1 MEYLLVHILI
11 VIFCFSVFGNVAE
24 ANYVVGGGSAVNS
37 INVVGIGPES
47 KVSDS
52 EGGVTI
58 GRKAEVSAHRG
69 ISIGDSARARN
80 MGGVAIGAYAIDT
93 GERSI
98 SIGFSACSSANSGV
112 SIGSD
117 SQVKS
122 YGGVAVGAYSV
133 SDRKT
138 VSNGIYVA
146 SGAQRDEID
155 RIKNTV
161 KSKPESGVVSIG
173 NEKMTRQLT
182 GLAAGIQDT
191 DAVNVA
197 QIKALDSVVS
207 AISNNVEAKYTEL
220 GGKIAVNE
228 KSIAKNTTSIT
239 NNTNNIAKHT
249 TDITNNANNIA
260 KNTTDITNNVVNIIK
275 NTTDIANNAAN
286 ITKNTIDIT
295 NNAVN
300 ITKNTIDITNNTNN
314 IAKNTTDITNN
325 ANNIA
330 KNTTDITN
338 NTNNIAKNTT
348 DITNNA
354 NNIAKNTTNITN
366 NTNNIAKNTTDITNN
381 ANNIAKNTT
390 DITNN
395 TNNIAKNTTN
405 ITNNTNNIAKN
416 TTDITDV
423 KKSVDT
429 KHAELSAMITSQDKN
444 ITYLQNG
451 IGALD
456 ELSVKYDGK
465 AKDIIT
471 LNKKA
476 DGTMGDAVRIT
487 NVANGEISRN
497 STDAV
502 TGKQLWSL
510 GDHMAKALGGT
521 IKIVDGVVAGFSRD
535 GGNPENGGS
544 ATSPLLLS
552 TLYVNGKEEKTSNGN
567 LSIVDGCNL
576 EITHVDGSLT
586 FNVSKTPEFER
597 VQVGNVDIS
606 QDGIKMGGNS
616 ITGLANGGIYQG
628 STDAVN
634 GGQLWNAYRR
644 IDAINE
650 RVQIVGAHAAALSAL
665 HPVPYNPYEPTTF
678 SAGFGM
684 YRNEQ
689 SVAIGVFHYVRE
701 NMLVNV
707 GLSLNTDGDTM
718 GRAGISFAVGTGS
731 KKKQP
736 VLARDMVEMQKMM
749 MAMQEKMAQLEQKDE
764 QNRAVIRDLKDVIQE
779 LKEKDALKK

>member
-314 IAKNTTDITNN
+314 IEKNTTDITNN

-338 NTNNIAKNTT
+338 NTNNIAKHTT

-366 NTNNIAKNTTDITNN
+366 NA
-381 ANNIAKNTT
+381 
-390 DITNN
+390 
-395 TNNIAKNTTN
+395 NNIAKNTTN

-567 LSIVDGCNL
+567 LSIVNGSNL

-736 VLARDMVEMQKMM
+736 VLARDMVEMQRMM

>member
-314 IAKNTTDITNN
+314 IEKNTTDITNK
-325 ANNIA
+325 ANNIT
-330 KNTTDITN
+330 KNTTEITN
-338 NTNNIAKNTT
+338 NPHNISKNTS

-354 NNIAKNTTNITN
+354 
-366 NTNNIAKNTTDITNN
+366 
-381 ANNIAKNTT
+381 
-390 DITNN
+390 
-395 TNNIAKNTTN
+395 NNIAKNTTN

-567 LSIVDGCNL
+567 LSIVNGSNL

-736 VLARDMVEMQKMM
+736 VLARDMVEMQRMM

>member
-381 ANNIAKNTT
+381 ANIIAKNTT

-644 IDAINE
+644 IDTINE

>member
-314 IAKNTTDITNN
+314 IEKNTTDITNN

-381 ANNIAKNTT
+381 TNNIAKNTT

-606 QDGIKMGGNS
+606 QDGIRMGGNP
-616 ITGLANGGIYQG
+616 ITGLANGGTYQG

>member
-228 KSIAKNTTSIT
+228 KSIATSTTS
-239 NNTNNIAKHT
+239 
-249 TDITNNANNIA
+249 
-260 KNTTDITNNVVNIIK
+260 
-275 NTTDIANNAAN
+275 
-286 ITKNTIDIT
+286 
-295 NNAVN
+295 
-300 ITKNTIDITNNTNN
+300 
-314 IAKNTTDITNN
+314 
-325 ANNIA
+325 
-330 KNTTDITN
+330 
-338 NTNNIAKNTT
+338 
-348 DITNNA
+348 
-354 NNIAKNTTNITN
+354 
-366 NTNNIAKNTTDITNN
+366 
-381 ANNIAKNTT
+381 
-390 DITNN
+390 ITNN

-429 KHAELSAMITSQDKN
+429 KHAALSAMITSQDKN

-567 LSIVDGCNL
+567 LSIVNGSNL

-644 IDAINE
+644 IDTINE

>member
-314 IAKNTTDITNN
+314 IE
-325 ANNIA
+325 
-330 KNTTDITN
+330 
-338 NTNNIAKNTT
+338 
-348 DITNNA
+348 
-354 NNIAKNTTNITN
+354 
-366 NTNNIAKNTTDITNN
+366 
-381 ANNIAKNTT
+381 
-390 DITNN
+390 
-395 TNNIAKNTTN
+395 
-405 ITNNTNNIAKN
+405 KN

-606 QDGIKMGGNS
+606 QDGIRMGGNP
-616 ITGLANGGIYQG
+616 ITGLANGGTYQG

>member
-314 IAKNTTDITNN
+314 IEKNTTDITNN

-330 KNTTDITN
+330 KNTTD
-338 NTNNIAKNTT
+338 
-348 DITNNA
+348 
-354 NNIAKNTTNITN
+354 
-366 NTNNIAKNTTDITNN
+366 
-381 ANNIAKNTT
+381 
-390 DITNN
+390 
-395 TNNIAKNTTN
+395 

-567 LSIVDGCNL
+567 LSIVNGSNL

-736 VLARDMVEMQKMM
+736 VLARDMVEMQRMM

>member
-314 IAKNTTDITNN
+314 IEKNTTDITNN

-338 NTNNIAKNTT
+338 NTNNIAKHTT

-354 NNIAKNTTNITN
+354 
-366 NTNNIAKNTTDITNN
+366 
-381 ANNIAKNTT
+381 
-390 DITNN
+390 
-395 TNNIAKNTTN
+395 NNIAKNTTN

-567 LSIVDGCNL
+567 LSIVNGSNL

-736 VLARDMVEMQKMM
+736 VLARDMVEMQRMM

>member
-314 IAKNTTDITNN
+314 IEKNTTDITNN

-338 NTNNIAKNTT
+338 NTNNIAKHTT

-366 NTNNIAKNTTDITNN
+366 NA
-381 ANNIAKNTT
+381 
-390 DITNN
+390 
-395 TNNIAKNTTN
+395 NNIAKNTTN

-567 LSIVDGCNL
+567 LSIVNGSNL

-736 VLARDMVEMQKMM
+736 VLARDMVEMQRMM

-764 QNRAVIRDLKDVIQE
+764 QNRAVIRDQKDVIQE

>member
-228 KSIAKNTTSIT
+228 KSIAKSTTSIT

-286 ITKNTIDIT
+286 IAKNTIDIANNAANITKNTIDIT

-300 ITKNTIDITNNTNN
+300 ITKNT
-314 IAKNTTDITNN
+314 
-325 ANNIA
+325 
-330 KNTTDITN
+330 
-338 NTNNIAKNTT
+338 
-348 DITNNA
+348 
-354 NNIAKNTTNITN
+354 
-366 NTNNIAKNTTDITNN
+366 
-381 ANNIAKNTT
+381 
-390 DITNN
+390 
-395 TNNIAKNTTN
+395 
-405 ITNNTNNIAKN
+405 
-416 TTDITDV
+416 TDITDV
-423 KKSVDT
+423 RKSVDT
-429 KHAELSAMITSQDKN
+429 KHAALSAMITSQDKN
-444 ITYLQNG
+444 ITYLQND
-451 IGALD
+451 IGVLD
-456 ELSVKYDGK
+456 ELSVRYDGK
-465 AKDIIT
+465 AKDIVT

-567 LSIVDGCNL
+567 LSIVNGSNL

-644 IDAINE
+644 IDTINE

-749 MAMQEKMAQLEQKDE
+749 MAMQEEIRNLKDE
-764 QNRAVIRDLKDVIQE
+764 NMKNGKTIRE
-779 LKEKDALKK
+779 LKEKEVLKNKN

>member
-1 MEYLLVHILI
+1 
-11 VIFCFSVFGNVAE
+11 
-24 ANYVVGGGSAVNS
+24 
-37 INVVGIGPES
+37 
-47 KVSDS
+47 
-52 EGGVTI
+52 
-58 GRKAEVSAHRG
+58 
-69 ISIGDSARARN
+69 
-80 MGGVAIGAYAIDT
+80 
-93 GERSI
+93 
-98 SIGFSACSSANSGV
+98 
-112 SIGSD
+112 
-117 SQVKS
+117 
-122 YGGVAVGAYSV
+122 
-133 SDRKT
+133 
-138 VSNGIYVA
+138 
-146 SGAQRDEID
+146 
-155 RIKNTV
+155 
-161 KSKPESGVVSIG
+161 
-173 NEKMTRQLT
+173 
-182 GLAAGIQDT
+182 
-191 DAVNVA
+191 
-197 QIKALDSVVS
+197 
-207 AISNNVEAKYTEL
+207 
-220 GGKIAVNE
+220 
-228 KSIAKNTTSIT
+228 
-239 NNTNNIAKHT
+239 
-249 TDITNNANNIA
+249 
-260 KNTTDITNNVVNIIK
+260 
-275 NTTDIANNAAN
+275 
-286 ITKNTIDIT
+286 
-295 NNAVN
+295 
-300 ITKNTIDITNNTNN
+300 
-314 IAKNTTDITNN
+314 
-325 ANNIA
+325 
-330 KNTTDITN
+330 
-338 NTNNIAKNTT
+338 
-348 DITNNA
+348 
-354 NNIAKNTTNITN
+354 
-366 NTNNIAKNTTDITNN
+366 
-381 ANNIAKNTT
+381 
-390 DITNN
+390 
-395 TNNIAKNTTN
+395 
-405 ITNNTNNIAKN
+405 
-416 TTDITDV
+416 
-423 KKSVDT
+423 
-429 KHAELSAMITSQDKN
+429 MITSQDKN

-644 IDAINE
+644 IDTINE

>member
-295 NNAVN
+295 NN
-300 ITKNTIDITNNTNN
+300 TNN
-314 IAKNTTDITNN
+314 IEKNTTDITNN

-338 NTNNIAKNTT
+338 NTNNIAKHTT

-366 NTNNIAKNTTDITNN
+366 NA
-381 ANNIAKNTT
+381 
-390 DITNN
+390 
-395 TNNIAKNTTN
+395 NNIAKNTTN

-567 LSIVDGCNL
+567 LSIVNGSNL

-736 VLARDMVEMQKMM
+736 VLARDMVEMQRMM

>member
-606 QDGIKMGGNS
+606 QDGIRMGGNP

-634 GGQLWNAYRR
+634 GDQLWNAYRR
-644 IDAINE
+644 IDTINE

>member
-314 IAKNTTDITNN
+314 IEKNTTDITNN

-366 NTNNIAKNTTDITNN
+366 NTNNIAKNTTDITHNSNN
-381 ANNIAKNTT
+381 LAKNTT
-390 DITNN
+390 EITNN
-395 TNNIAKNTTN
+395 KKNIAKNTTN

-606 QDGIKMGGNS
+606 QDGIRMGGNP
-616 ITGLANGGIYQG
+616 ITGLANGGTYQG

>member
-1 MEYLLVHILI
+1 MAV
-11 VIFCFSVFGNVAE
+11 FCFTVFTGAAE
-24 ANYVVGGGSAVNS
+24 ADIIITPQPPYEAGGG
-37 INVVGIGPES
+37 
-47 KVSDS
+47 
-52 EGGVTI
+52 
-58 GRKAEVSAHRG
+58 KASYHSLGG
-69 ISIGDSARARN
+69 ISIGHEATIWAERATAIGSKAEVRAN
-80 MGGVAIGAYAIDT
+80 ATGGVAL
-93 GERSI
+93 
-98 SIGFSACSSANSGV
+98 GV
-112 SIGSD
+112 
-117 SQVKS
+117 
-122 YGGVAVGAYSV
+122 YSV
-133 SDRKT
+133 SDRRT
-138 VSNGIYVA
+138 ASAGIYIA
-146 SGAQRDEID
+146 SGAQRAEID
-155 RIKNTV
+155 RVKYTV
-161 KSKPESGVVSIG
+161 TRGAKASSSAFYDSGLPGVVAIG
-173 NEKMTRQLT
+173 NDKITRQLT

-207 AISNNVEAKYTEL
+207 AVSNDVETKYTEL
-220 GGKIAVNE
+220 GGKITANE
-228 KSIAKNTTSIT
+228 KGIAKN
-239 NNTNNIAKHT
+239 K
-249 TDITNNANNIA
+249 TDIATNKTGIADVRKEVKEKHSELRARIISQDKNITDLQVGDGLSAKYQKGSKNKLAFTDSGSAVKISNVADGSANSDAVNFAQLKKLDSELGGKITATEKCVKKNKTVIA
-260 KNTTDITNNVVNIIK
+260 KNTTDITNNAANITK
-275 NTTDIANNAAN
+275 NTTDITNNAAN
-286 ITKNTIDIT
+286 ITKNTTDIT

-300 ITKNTIDITNNTNN
+300 ITKNT
-314 IAKNTTDITNN
+314 
-325 ANNIA
+325 
-330 KNTTDITN
+330 
-338 NTNNIAKNTT
+338 
-348 DITNNA
+348 
-354 NNIAKNTTNITN
+354 
-366 NTNNIAKNTTDITNN
+366 
-381 ANNIAKNTT
+381 
-390 DITNN
+390 
-395 TNNIAKNTTN
+395 
-405 ITNNTNNIAKN
+405 
-416 TTDITDV
+416 TDITDV
-423 KKSVDT
+423 RKSVDT
-429 KHAELSAMITSQDKN
+429 KHAALSAMITSQDKN
-444 ITYLQNG
+444 ITYLQND
-451 IGALD
+451 IGVLD
-456 ELSVKYDGK
+456 ELSVRYDGK
-465 AKDIIT
+465 AKDIVT

-567 LSIVDGCNL
+567 LSIVNGSNL

-644 IDAINE
+644 IDTINE

-749 MAMQEKMAQLEQKDE
+749 MAMQEEIRNLKDE
-764 QNRAVIRDLKDVIQE
+764 NMKNGKTIRE
-779 LKEKDALKK
+779 LKEKEVLKNKN

>member
-239 NNTNNIAKHT
+239 NNTNNIAK
-249 TDITNNANNIA
+249 
-260 KNTTDITNNVVNIIK
+260 
-275 NTTDIANNAAN
+275 
-286 ITKNTIDIT
+286 
-295 NNAVN
+295 
-300 ITKNTIDITNNTNN
+300 
-314 IAKNTTDITNN
+314 
-325 ANNIA
+325 
-330 KNTTDITN
+330 
-338 NTNNIAKNTT
+338 
-348 DITNNA
+348 
-354 NNIAKNTTNITN
+354 
-366 NTNNIAKNTTDITNN
+366 NTTDITNN

-429 KHAELSAMITSQDKN
+429 KHAALSAMITSQDKN

-606 QDGIKMGGNS
+606 QDGIRMGGNP

>member
-314 IAKNTTDITNN
+314 IEKNTTDITNN

-606 QDGIKMGGNS
+606 QDGIRMGGNP
-616 ITGLANGGIYQG
+616 ITGLANGGTYQG

>member
-1 MEYLLVHILI
+1 
-11 VIFCFSVFGNVAE
+11 
-24 ANYVVGGGSAVNS
+24 
-37 INVVGIGPES
+37 
-47 KVSDS
+47 
-52 EGGVTI
+52 
-58 GRKAEVSAHRG
+58 
-69 ISIGDSARARN
+69 
-80 MGGVAIGAYAIDT
+80 
-93 GERSI
+93 
-98 SIGFSACSSANSGV
+98 
-112 SIGSD
+112 
-117 SQVKS
+117 
-122 YGGVAVGAYSV
+122 
-133 SDRKT
+133 
-138 VSNGIYVA
+138 
-146 SGAQRDEID
+146 
-155 RIKNTV
+155 
-161 KSKPESGVVSIG
+161 
-173 NEKMTRQLT
+173 
-182 GLAAGIQDT
+182 
-191 DAVNVA
+191 
-197 QIKALDSVVS
+197 
-207 AISNNVEAKYTEL
+207 
-220 GGKIAVNE
+220 
-228 KSIAKNTTSIT
+228 
-239 NNTNNIAKHT
+239 
-249 TDITNNANNIA
+249 
-260 KNTTDITNNVVNIIK
+260 
-275 NTTDIANNAAN
+275 
-286 ITKNTIDIT
+286 
-295 NNAVN
+295 
-300 ITKNTIDITNNTNN
+300 
-314 IAKNTTDITNN
+314 
-325 ANNIA
+325 
-330 KNTTDITN
+330 
-338 NTNNIAKNTT
+338 
-348 DITNNA
+348 
-354 NNIAKNTTNITN
+354 
-366 NTNNIAKNTTDITNN
+366 
-381 ANNIAKNTT
+381 
-390 DITNN
+390 
-395 TNNIAKNTTN
+395 
-405 ITNNTNNIAKN
+405 
-416 TTDITDV
+416 
-423 KKSVDT
+423 
-429 KHAELSAMITSQDKN
+429 MITSQDKN

-606 QDGIKMGGNS
+606 QDGIRMGGNP
-616 ITGLANGGIYQG
+616 ITGLANGGTYQG

>member
-510 GDHMAKALGGT
+510 GEHMAKALGGT
-521 IKIVDGVVAGFSRD
+521 IKIVDGIVAGFSRD
-535 GGNPENGGS
+535 DGNSGEGGS
-544 ATSPLLLS
+544 ATTPLLLS
-552 TLYVNGKEEKTSNGN
+552 TLYINGKEEKTSNGN

-606 QDGIKMGGNS
+606 QDGIRMGGNP

-634 GGQLWNAYRR
+634 GDQLWNAYRR
-644 IDAINE
+644 IDTINE

>member
-314 IAKNTTDITNN
+314 IEKNTTDITNN

-354 NNIAKNTTNITN
+354 
-366 NTNNIAKNTTDITNN
+366 
-381 ANNIAKNTT
+381 
-390 DITNN
+390 
-395 TNNIAKNTTN
+395 
-405 ITNNTNNIAKN
+405 NNIAKN

-606 QDGIKMGGNS
+606 QDGIRMGGNP
-616 ITGLANGGIYQG
+616 ITGLANGGTYQG

>member
-314 IAKNTTDITNN
+314 IEKNTTDITNN

-330 KNTTDITN
+330 KNTTD
-338 NTNNIAKNTT
+338 
-348 DITNNA
+348 
-354 NNIAKNTTNITN
+354 ITN

-606 QDGIKMGGNS
+606 QDGIRMGGNP
-616 ITGLANGGIYQG
+616 ITGLANGGTYQG

>member
-260 KNTTDITNNVVNIIK
+260 KNTTDITNN
-275 NTTDIANNAAN
+275 
-286 ITKNTIDIT
+286 
-295 NNAVN
+295 
-300 ITKNTIDITNNTNN
+300 TNN
-314 IAKNTTDITNN
+314 IAKH
-325 ANNIA
+325 
-330 KNTTDITN
+330 
-338 NTNNIAKNTT
+338 TT

-366 NTNNIAKNTTDITNN
+366 NA
-381 ANNIAKNTT
+381 
-390 DITNN
+390 
-395 TNNIAKNTTN
+395 NNIAKNTTN

-567 LSIVDGCNL
+567 LSIVNGSNL

-736 VLARDMVEMQKMM
+736 VLARDMVEMQRMM

>member
-295 NNAVN
+295 NN
-300 ITKNTIDITNNTNN
+300 TNN
-314 IAKNTTDITNN
+314 IEKNTTDITNN

-338 NTNNIAKNTT
+338 NTNNIAKHTT

-366 NTNNIAKNTTDITNN
+366 NA
-381 ANNIAKNTT
+381 
-390 DITNN
+390 
-395 TNNIAKNTTN
+395 NNIAKNTTN

-567 LSIVDGCNL
+567 LSIVNGSNL

-628 STDAVN
+628 STDAAN

-736 VLARDMVEMQKMM
+736 VLARDMVEMQRMM

>member
-314 IAKNTTDITNN
+314 IE
-325 ANNIA
+325 
-330 KNTTDITN
+330 
-338 NTNNIAKNTT
+338 
-348 DITNNA
+348 
-354 NNIAKNTTNITN
+354 
-366 NTNNIAKNTTDITNN
+366 KNTTDITNN

-606 QDGIKMGGNS
+606 QDGIRMGGNP
-616 ITGLANGGIYQG
+616 ITGLANGGTYQG

>member
-314 IAKNTTDITNN
+314 IEKNTTDITNN

-338 NTNNIAKNTT
+338 NTNNTAKNTT

-354 NNIAKNTTNITN
+354 
-366 NTNNIAKNTTDITNN
+366 
-381 ANNIAKNTT
+381 
-390 DITNN
+390 
-395 TNNIAKNTTN
+395 NNIAKNTTN

-606 QDGIKMGGNS
+606 QDGIRMGGNP
-616 ITGLANGGIYQG
+616 ITGLANGGTYQG

>member
-260 KNTTDITNNVVNIIK
+260 KNTT
-275 NTTDIANNAAN
+275 
-286 ITKNTIDIT
+286 
-295 NNAVN
+295 
-300 ITKNTIDITNNTNN
+300 
-314 IAKNTTDITNN
+314 
-325 ANNIA
+325 
-330 KNTTDITN
+330 
-338 NTNNIAKNTT
+338 
-348 DITNNA
+348 
-354 NNIAKNTTNITN
+354 
-366 NTNNIAKNTTDITNN
+366 
-381 ANNIAKNTT
+381 
-390 DITNN
+390 
-395 TNNIAKNTTN
+395 N

-567 LSIVDGCNL
+567 LSIVNGSNL

-736 VLARDMVEMQKMM
+736 VLARDMVEMQRMM

>member
-314 IAKNTTDITNN
+314 IEKNTTDITNN

-338 NTNNIAKNTT
+338 NTNNIAKHTT

-366 NTNNIAKNTTDITNN
+366 NA
-381 ANNIAKNTT
+381 
-390 DITNN
+390 
-395 TNNIAKNTTN
+395 NNIAKNTTN

-567 LSIVDGCNL
+567 LSIVNGSNL

-736 VLARDMVEMQKMM
+736 VLARDMVEMQRMM

-764 QNRAVIRDLKDVIQE
+764 QTRAVIRDLKDVIQE

>member
-295 NNAVN
+295 NN
-300 ITKNTIDITNNTNN
+300 TNN
-314 IAKNTTDITNN
+314 IEKNTTDITNN

-330 KNTTDITN
+330 KNTTD
-338 NTNNIAKNTT
+338 
-348 DITNNA
+348 
-354 NNIAKNTTNITN
+354 
-366 NTNNIAKNTTDITNN
+366 
-381 ANNIAKNTT
+381 
-390 DITNN
+390 
-395 TNNIAKNTTN
+395 

-567 LSIVDGCNL
+567 LSIVNGSNL

-736 VLARDMVEMQKMM
+736 VLARDMVEMQRMM

>member
-1 MEYLLVHILI
+1 
-11 VIFCFSVFGNVAE
+11 
-24 ANYVVGGGSAVNS
+24 
-37 INVVGIGPES
+37 
-47 KVSDS
+47 
-52 EGGVTI
+52 
-58 GRKAEVSAHRG
+58 
-69 ISIGDSARARN
+69 
-80 MGGVAIGAYAIDT
+80 
-93 GERSI
+93 
-98 SIGFSACSSANSGV
+98 
-112 SIGSD
+112 
-117 SQVKS
+117 
-122 YGGVAVGAYSV
+122 
-133 SDRKT
+133 
-138 VSNGIYVA
+138 
-146 SGAQRDEID
+146 
-155 RIKNTV
+155 
-161 KSKPESGVVSIG
+161 
-173 NEKMTRQLT
+173 
-182 GLAAGIQDT
+182 
-191 DAVNVA
+191 
-197 QIKALDSVVS
+197 
-207 AISNNVEAKYTEL
+207 
-220 GGKIAVNE
+220 
-228 KSIAKNTTSIT
+228 SIAKN
-239 NNTNNIAKHT
+239 T
-249 TDITNNANNIA
+249 TDITNNATSIAKNTTDITNNATSIAKNTTDITNNATNIA
-260 KNTTDITNNVVNIIK
+260 KNTTDITNNAANITK
-275 NTTDIANNAAN
+275 NTTDITNNAAN
-286 ITKNTIDIT
+286 ITKNTTDIT

-300 ITKNTIDITNNTNN
+300 ITKNT
-314 IAKNTTDITNN
+314 
-325 ANNIA
+325 
-330 KNTTDITN
+330 
-338 NTNNIAKNTT
+338 
-348 DITNNA
+348 
-354 NNIAKNTTNITN
+354 
-366 NTNNIAKNTTDITNN
+366 
-381 ANNIAKNTT
+381 
-390 DITNN
+390 
-395 TNNIAKNTTN
+395 
-405 ITNNTNNIAKN
+405 
-416 TTDITDV
+416 TDITDV
-423 KKSVDT
+423 RKSVDT
-429 KHAELSAMITSQDKN
+429 KHAALSAMITSQDKN
-444 ITYLQNG
+444 ITYLQND
-451 IGALD
+451 IGVLD
-456 ELSVKYDGK
+456 ELSVRYDGK
-465 AKDIIT
+465 AKDIVT

-567 LSIVDGCNL
+567 LSIVNGSNL

-644 IDAINE
+644 IDTINE

-749 MAMQEKMAQLEQKDE
+749 MAMQEEIRNLKDE
-764 QNRAVIRDLKDVIQE
+764 NMKNGKTIRE
-779 LKEKDALKK
+779 LKEKEVLKNKN

>member
-314 IAKNTTDITNN
+314 IEKNTTDITNN

-338 NTNNIAKNTT
+338 NTNNIAKH
-348 DITNNA
+348 
-354 NNIAKNTTNITN
+354 
-366 NTNNIAKNTTDITNN
+366 
-381 ANNIAKNTT
+381 
-390 DITNN
+390 
-395 TNNIAKNTTN
+395 
-405 ITNNTNNIAKN
+405 

-567 LSIVDGCNL
+567 LSIVNGSNL

-736 VLARDMVEMQKMM
+736 VLARDMVEMQRMM

>member
-314 IAKNTTDITNN
+314 IAKH
-325 ANNIA
+325 
-330 KNTTDITN
+330 
-338 NTNNIAKNTT
+338 TT

-366 NTNNIAKNTTDITNN
+366 NA
-381 ANNIAKNTT
+381 
-390 DITNN
+390 
-395 TNNIAKNTTN
+395 NNIAKNTTN

-567 LSIVDGCNL
+567 LSIVNGSNL

-736 VLARDMVEMQKMM
+736 VLARDMVEMQRMM

>member
-239 NNTNNIAKHT
+239 NNTNNIAK
-249 TDITNNANNIA
+249 
-260 KNTTDITNNVVNIIK
+260 
-275 NTTDIANNAAN
+275 
-286 ITKNTIDIT
+286 
-295 NNAVN
+295 
-300 ITKNTIDITNNTNN
+300 
-314 IAKNTTDITNN
+314 
-325 ANNIA
+325 
-330 KNTTDITN
+330 
-338 NTNNIAKNTT
+338 
-348 DITNNA
+348 
-354 NNIAKNTTNITN
+354 
-366 NTNNIAKNTTDITNN
+366 
-381 ANNIAKNTT
+381 
-390 DITNN
+390 
-395 TNNIAKNTTN
+395 NTTN

-423 KKSVDT
+423 RKSVDT
-429 KHAELSAMITSQDKN
+429 KHAALSAMITSQDKN
-444 ITYLQNG
+444 ITYLQND
-451 IGALD
+451 IGVLD
-456 ELSVKYDGK
+456 ELSVRYDGK
-465 AKDIIT
+465 AKDIVT

-521 IKIVDGVVAGFSRD
+521 IKIVDGIVAGFSRD

-567 LSIVDGCNL
+567 LSIVNGSNL

-718 GRAGISFAVGTGS
+718 GRAGISFAVGTGN

-736 VLARDMVEMQKMM
+736 VLARDMVEMQRMM
-749 MAMQEKMAQLEQKDE
+749 MAMQEKVEKMEQKDAHMQGKMSQLEQKDE